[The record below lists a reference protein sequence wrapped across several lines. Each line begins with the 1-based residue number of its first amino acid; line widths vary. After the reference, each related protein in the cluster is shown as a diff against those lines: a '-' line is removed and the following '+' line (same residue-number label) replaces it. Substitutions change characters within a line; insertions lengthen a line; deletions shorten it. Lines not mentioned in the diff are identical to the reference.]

1 MLNLGFSQG
10 FSQLL
15 KGTEEGE
22 HEFEYDD
29 IMKIRV
35 TNFQL
40 R

>member
-1 MLNLGFSQG
+1 MLNSGFSPG

-22 HEFEYDD
+22 HEYDD

-35 TNFQL
+35 TNFRL